1 MVNFPLVIWIEK
13 NGELDEMARKDGVL
27 FFLSLLFEWQ
37 NIMSINEVLAV
48 PAGAIPYEVE
58 A

>member
-27 FFLSLLFEWQ
+27 FFLSLLFGWQ

-48 PAGAIPYEVE
+48 PAGAIPHEVE